1 MAYRFAMH
9 ENTGCTPNEQMF
21 GQDDRLPVD
30 LMFSSAPVPVTSSD
44 STAFAWQLREQV
56 SKIHQL
62 ARDNLDIASRRQKRL
77 YDQRSRANSE
87 GGKSVA
93 VQSSGQERQKPE
105 DADSMGRSVGD
116 YQTSYRRILSPEDP
130 QGKAQVCT
138 P

>member
-77 YDQRSRANSE
+77 YDQRSREN
-87 GGKSVA
+87 
-93 VQSSGQERQKPE
+93 
-105 DADSMGRSVGD
+105 
-116 YQTSYRRILSPEDP
+116 SYREGERCSCTILRARKAEARSSRLH
-130 QGKAQVCT
+130 GKDRGRLPNKLQT
-138 P
+138 